1 MNDSLLLYHGSYE
14 IVEHPRF
21 GKGKSDNDY
30 GRGFYCTH
38 DKDMAKEWAC
48 SRGQDGFCN
57 CYSLDMTGLRILDF
71 EDVPALSWFA
81 VLIANRQL
89 THVND
94 LSRENMKYILD
105 NFMIDIE
112 GYDII
117 RGWRAD
123 DRYFSAIRRF
133 LNNTMGLRSFEKA
146 MRLGKLG
153 EQIVL
158 KSERAFGRILFTDS
172 EEAVSKLYYPRYINR
187 MTEVDAQLR
196 IIVEAMSIKD
206 DILASDIVRQEMKRD
221 DPRLL

>member
-1 MNDSLLLYHGSYE
+1 MTNPLLLYHGSYE
-14 IVEHPRF
+14 IVKHPKF

-30 GRGFYCTH
+30 GRGFYCTR
-38 DKDMAKEWAC
+38 DKDMAKEWGC
-48 SRGQDGFCN
+48 SKGQDGFCN
-57 CYSLDMTGLRILDF
+57 CYSLDMTDLRILNF
-71 EDVPALSWFA
+71 ENIPALSWFA
-81 VLIANRQL
+81 VLISNRQL

-94 LSRENMKYILD
+94 LSLENMEYILD

-123 DRYFSAIRRF
+123 DRYFSAVRRF

-146 MRLGKLG
+146 MRLGKMG

-158 KSERAFGRILFTDS
+158 KSERAFDRIRFTDS
-172 EEAVSKLYYPRYINR
+172 EEAMSKLYYQRYIDR
-187 MTEVDAQLR
+187 MTEADAQLR
-196 IIVEAMSIKD
+196 TIVEGMSIKD
-206 DILASDIVRQEMKRD
+206 DILASEIVKQEMKRD